1 MEIERYHKKLIAS
14 LNLISLNFNEQR
26 EYFPKFVDVPFEIL
40 DTFEKAFMLLPELL
54 ELNLITYKAIP
65 DLLRLHNLVN
75 LELRNNDFETLEAEK
90 LCNSREWNK
99 IRELSK
105 EILNFM
111 DEPFGKPDK
120 NFI

>member
-26 EYFPKFVDVPFEIL
+26 AYFPKFVDVPFEIL

-54 ELNLITYKAIP
+54 ELNLITYKPIP

-75 LELRNNDFETLEAEK
+75 LELRNNNFETLEAEK